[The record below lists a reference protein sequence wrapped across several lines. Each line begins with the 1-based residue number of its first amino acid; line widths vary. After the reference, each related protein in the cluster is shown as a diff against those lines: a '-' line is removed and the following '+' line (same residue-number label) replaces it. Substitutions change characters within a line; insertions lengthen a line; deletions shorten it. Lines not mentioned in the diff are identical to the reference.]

1 MSHQMMNHGN
11 MGADHTTH
19 VHTDHPPQPPPAAGN
34 TKPPPPPTFDVHNQ
48 MMVGEQTIY
57 LSHLPMFMF
66 NPKRHGHNFQVILE
80 VTLTEPSDAQ
90 AIYAGDRRQN
100 PDVRMYTMS
109 PEAFEMVEFDPQHQ
123 KRHSLT
129 GTIFRGHLERG
140 GEPIVEGAV
149 AQVVNVVYFH
159 GFERDAQPLAQ
170 LEYLLF
176 GKAPELFLAHVITR
190 PPDFD
195 QILSV
200 TVNGPSLAADDLRRG
215 IRITVPGRA
224 NTSTA
229 RIKAG
234 ERVTGQ
240 AQLGEAHASQPIELE
255 LQAGTEW
262 YFEEGELASQF
273 TMEQTPEE
281 KAAGF

>member
-1 MSHQMMNHGN
+1 MTNQMMNHGD
-11 MGADHTTH
+11 MDMH
-19 VHTDHPPQPPPAAGN
+19 HPHPPPPAAGDPR
-34 TKPPPPPTFDVHNQ
+34 PPPPPTFGVHNQ
-48 MMVGEQTIY
+48 MMIGEQTIY

-66 NPKRHGHNFQVILE
+66 DPKSHAHNFQVILE
-80 VTLTEPSDAQ
+80 VTLTGPGDAQ
-90 AIYAGDRRQN
+90 AIYADDRRKN

-109 PEAFEMVEFDPQHQ
+109 PGAFEMVELDPQHQ
-123 KRHSLT
+123 KRQSLT

-140 GEPIVEGAV
+140 GEPIVPRAV
-149 AQVVNVVYFH
+149 AQVVNIVYFH
-159 GFERDAQPLAQ
+159 GFERDAKPLAQ

-176 GKAPELFLAHVITR
+176 GQAPELFLAHVITR

-195 QILSV
+195 QLLSV

-215 IRITVPGRA
+215 IRITVPSRT
-224 NTSTA
+224 NTPSS
-229 RIKAG
+229 RIKTG
-234 ERVTGQ
+234 ERVTGL
-240 AQLGEAHASQPIELE
+240 AQPGEAHAPQPIELE